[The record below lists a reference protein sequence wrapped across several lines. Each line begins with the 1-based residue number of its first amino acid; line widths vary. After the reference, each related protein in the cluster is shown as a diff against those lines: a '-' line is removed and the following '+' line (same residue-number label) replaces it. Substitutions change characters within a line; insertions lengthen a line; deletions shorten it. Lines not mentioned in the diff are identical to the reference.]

1 MEMIHRSCDS
11 GLKSPSRV
19 LQSPD
24 YCSMRR
30 GFAHTENMIRH
41 RRLRASSAHALLCV
55 FALVGAMTTMFAQ
68 GNQTLRVVP
77 LVKDDHVLVSFELTG
92 GLTDEVR
99 DAIRSGLK
107 TTFTYAVELRLDVPA
122 WVDRTIA
129 TANVAASVEY
139 DNLTRTHNVVRMLD
153 GRVEEALSTQD
164 EAVVRTWMTNVTRF
178 PLFSTSLLE
187 PNRDYYIRVSAT
199 ARPSNGSVFWPF
211 GSGPSAQS
219 RFTFIR

>member
-1 MEMIHRSCDS
+1 MADVCYSHRGTFPMRPVFAQLETTARRKPQVAS
-11 GLKSPSRV
+11 
-19 LQSPD
+19 LQ
-24 YCSMRR
+24 
-30 GFAHTENMIRH
+30 I
-41 RRLRASSAHALLCV
+41 ALCLI
-55 FALVGAMTTMFAQ
+55 ALVGAFATLRAQ
-68 GNQTLRVVP
+68 TNHTLRVVP
-77 LVKDDHVLVSFELTG
+77 LVKDDHVLVSFELNG

-129 TANVAASVEY
+129 TASVATSVTY
-139 DNLTRTHNVVRMLD
+139 DNLTRTHEVVRMLD
-153 GRVEEALSTQD
+153 GRVEQALSTQD
-164 EAVVRTWMTNVTRF
+164 EDKVREWMTNLNRF

-219 RFTFIR
+219 KFTFIR